1 MKTKLV
7 LYTTPLGERGGCLY
21 SFLIYSV
28 AILAQVLPF
37 ASGFMLL
44 FFSGS
49 TRAILLGLGAL
60 RTHSTIVPFGRGSS
74 ARLLSV
80 YLLSTI
86 VVVAAIIAAILGP
99 VFSGS
104 SLGRGRGLHGSAGA
118 RTATTTTT
126 SCKQSAPLAEILC
139 SRLSMWN
146 HELDICTDYDYY
158 YSYSRASGSF
168 PDFRTWLLSVL
179 LVVTILVVGL
189 LGILIALERREGI
202 GLLARRALVKS
213 GLRFLLKP
221 TEKAIANRWEQLLSG
236 VLFLEARSLK
246 DEAVQGRQKEWSDLH
261 KHIGY
266 VLHAYSE
273 EESSRRRLLDEAV
286 LENLQ
291 GFDEDLG
298 ALLKRHRWAKDKRL
312 RKKIETERLH
322 ALPIGEQLRN
332 LPWRWGNGDPAWL
345 S

>member
-1 MKTKLV
+1 MRHEVLRTNLDERCSWQSYLMRIAELAHTHTHTHTHTQSICGPDEEHTFSGSNPRGSGTSVKTKLV
-7 LYTTPLGERGGCLY
+7 LYTTPLGERGGCHY

-80 YLLSTI
+80 YLLSTR

-126 SCKQSAPLAEILC
+126 SCKQSAPLAETL
-139 SRLSMWN
+139 
-146 HELDICTDYDYY
+146 
-158 YSYSRASGSF
+158 
-168 PDFRTWLLSVL
+168 
-179 LVVTILVVGL
+179 
-189 LGILIALERREGI
+189 
-202 GLLARRALVKS
+202 
-213 GLRFLLKP
+213 
-221 TEKAIANRWEQLLSG
+221 
-236 VLFLEARSLK
+236 
-246 DEAVQGRQKEWSDLH
+246 
-261 KHIGY
+261 
-266 VLHAYSE
+266 
-273 EESSRRRLLDEAV
+273 
-286 LENLQ
+286 
-291 GFDEDLG
+291 
-298 ALLKRHRWAKDKRL
+298 
-312 RKKIETERLH
+312 
-322 ALPIGEQLRN
+322 
-332 LPWRWGNGDPAWL
+332 
-345 S
+345 